1 MKKFGL
7 KSLAIAICL
16 LFSIDASAY
25 DFSVDGMYFN
35 IVSLE
40 DLTCKITYGDE
51 KYTGDFVIPEQVSF
65 NGRILTV
72 IEVGNSAFSYS
83 INMNSI
89 SIPNSV
95 TTIGDRAFS
104 NCTGLTSVNLPNS
117 VTTIG
122 DGAFSNCTGLKN
134 IELPTSITTV
144 GNRMFDGCIS
154 LMCVGIP
161 NSVTTIGDRAFEDCV
176 SMTNISLAAVIT
188 IGDYAFSGCSALANV
203 TMPNSI
209 LMVGNY
215 AFLNCS
221 SLTEITLPSSL
232 ENIGSGAF
240 SGCRGL
246 KNVVIEDAARELGC
260 SINSTFH
267 SSPIENFYIGRTV
280 SWDDIDITLAFKTT
294 LNKVTIGSLVEKLC
308 GDFFK
313 NIKIKHLILEDGN
326 NPLSLYDDYGSFG
339 SHIPFYGCKFESLY
353 LGRELS
359 DSELS
364 GFKGAMKTLKDVT
377 IGFYVSSFDD
387 MFKSSEEL
395 STIKLTSATPPTI
408 NSDCFVNKQYI
419 NVNIEVPTGSLSAY
433 QSAEGW
439 KNFWNMTESEELL
452 KCFEVDGLRYAID
465 SDTEASVIKKNNEHY
480 EGEIIVP
487 SKVSFATKEYAVV
500 GINDAFNSSPNL
512 SKVILPSSLVLLE
525 PFAFKDDTELQ
536 QVVLPENLEI
546 IPVSCFENCPNL
558 KDFALP
564 QSIIKIEDNAF
575 NGCKALSSIEFGD
588 NLKSI
593 GASAFEGCSSL
604 EELSIPASAFSFG
617 EDAFDGCSGLK
628 ELMFEDGSSPLVFP
642 NSGNYVSQTDLEKKT
657 VDGKT
662 IRYRIRYY
670 YGYFNGLPI
679 NKLYIGRNLSDEVRY
694 TISGDGGVDEY
705 VITSYDG
712 PFCNFSHL
720 SELTIGENVSILGP
734 QKMHIPEIDMS
745 VNPNSFSYC
754 KSIEL
759 VKVEAAIPPTGAEF
773 STSVYENAVLVVPD
787 ESVEDYKVATGW
799 KEFYNIVGETEYAGV
814 NTVGTGTMKNV
825 KIENGNIIV
834 DNVKG
839 FVNVYDIAGM
849 LVKSIKADGSRVEIA
864 MSQRGIY
871 IVRTEENTVKVAI
884 R

>member
-1 MKKFGL
+1 MKKFRL

-25 DFSVDGMYFN
+25 DFSVEGMYFN

-40 DLTCKITYGDE
+40 DLTCEITSGDE

-65 NGRILTV
+65 NGRTLTV
-72 IEVGNSAFSYS
+72 IEVDDLAFSYS

-95 TTIGDRAFS
+95 TTIGD
-104 NCTGLTSVNLPNS
+104 
-117 VTTIG
+117 
-122 DGAFSNCTGLKN
+122 GAFSNCTGLKSVN
-134 IELPTSITTV
+134 
-144 GNRMFDGCIS
+144 
-154 LMCVGIP
+154 IP
-161 NSVTTIGDRAFEDCV
+161 NSVTTIGDRAFEKCTGLTNIEFPTSITTVGDRMFDGCISLMSADLPNSVTTIGDSAFKDCA
-176 SMTNISLAAVIT
+176 SMTNISLAAVST

-209 LMVGNY
+209 LTVGSY
-215 AFLNCS
+215 AFQNCS

-232 ENIGSGAF
+232 EGIGTMVF
-240 SGCRGL
+240 DGCSGL

-280 SWDDIDITLAFKTT
+280 YWNSKYYYTLAFETT
-294 LNKVTIGSLVEKLC
+294 LNKVTIGSLVEKLS
-308 GDFFK
+308 GSFFEG
-313 NIKIKHLILEDGN
+313 IKIKHLILEDGN
-326 NPLSLYDDYGSFG
+326 NPLSLEEEGFNDT
-339 SHIPFYGCKFESLY
+339 PFESCEFESLY
-353 LGRELS
+353 LGRKFS
-359 DSELS
+359 SYSELW
-364 GFKGAMKTLKDVT
+364 GFKGAMETLKDVT

-387 MFKSSEEL
+387 MFKSSGEL
-395 STIKLTSATPPTI
+395 STIKLTGTTPPAI
-408 NSDCFVNKQYI
+408 NSDCFTDKQYI
-419 NVNIEVPTGSLSAY
+419 NANIVVPTGSLSAY

-439 KNFWNMTESEELL
+439 KNFWNITESEELI
-452 KCFEVDGLRYAID
+452 KSFDVDGLRYKID
-465 SDTEASVIKKNNEHY
+465 SDTEVSVIKKSEPY

-487 SKVSFATKEYAVV
+487 SKVSFAAKEYDVV
-500 GINDAFNSSPNL
+500 GINDAFNSSSNL
-512 SKVILPSSLVLLE
+512 FKVVLPSSLVLLE
-525 PFAFKDDTELQ
+525 PFTFKDDTELQ

-546 IPVSCFENCPNL
+546 LPVSCFENCPNF
-558 KDFALP
+558 KDFTLP
-564 QSIIKIEDNAF
+564 QSITKIEDNAF
-575 NGCKALSSIEFGD
+575 KGCKALVSIEFGD

-642 NSGNYVSQTDLEKKT
+642 NSGNYVSQTDIEKKT

-745 VNPNSFSYC
+745 VSPNSFRYC
-754 KSIEL
+754 TSIER
-759 VKVEAAIPPTGAEF
+759 VKVKAAIPPTGAEF
-773 STSVYENAVLVVPD
+773 SSSVYENAVLVVPD

-814 NTVGTGTMKNV
+814 NTVGTGAMKNV

-871 IVRTEENTVKVAI
+871 IVRIEENTVKVAI